1 MALCDDLLS
10 PERARLTRFSFDGLK
25 LDYDDRSDAGTDQLE
40 SARDFVQSVQ
50 DYIYA
55 RAEQLALVRQKAGML
70 PARSKAEVGDW
81 RRADRAFACEYP
93 TESTKVWL
101 LIHGSKWHQRPH

>member
-1 MALCDDLLS
+1 MALCDDLLF
-10 PERARLTRFSFDGLK
+10 PEQARLTRFSFDGTK

-55 RAEQLALVRQKAGML
+55 RAERLALVREKAGML
-70 PARSKAEVGDW
+70 PARLKVEADDWQKADQ
-81 RRADRAFACEYP
+81 DFACKYP
-93 TESTKVWL
+93 TESLKCVFADTW
-101 LIHGSKWHQRPH
+101 Q

>member
-10 PERARLTRFSFDGLK
+10 PERARLTRFSFDGTK
-25 LDYDDRSDAGTDQLE
+25 LDYGDRSDAGIDQLE

-55 RAEQLALVRQKAGML
+55 RAESLATVRGKAGML
-70 PARSKAEVGDW
+70 PARSKGEVDDW
-81 RRADRAFACEYP
+81 QKADRDFTCEDP
-93 TESTKVWL
+93 TNSLRFVAD
-101 LIHGSKWHQRPH
+101 IGQ